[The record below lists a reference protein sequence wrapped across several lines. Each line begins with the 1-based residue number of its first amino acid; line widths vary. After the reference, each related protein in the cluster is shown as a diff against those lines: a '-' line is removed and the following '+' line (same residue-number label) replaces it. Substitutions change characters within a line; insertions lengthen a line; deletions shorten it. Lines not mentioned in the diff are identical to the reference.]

1 MAGPVHLF
9 SFAHYHSLFRPH
21 LHPTL
26 GVSLKDLSIL
36 WRQGHEAL
44 TRTIDIGSAM
54 RCADA
59 AGLALLAMWLSTG
72 QSRSQD
78 QNHERRD

>member
-1 MAGPVHLF
+1 
-9 SFAHYHSLFRPH
+9 

-36 WRQGHEAL
+36 RRQGHETL

-54 RCADA
+54 RSADA

-72 QSRSQD
+72 QSRAED
-78 QNHERRD
+78 QNRERRD